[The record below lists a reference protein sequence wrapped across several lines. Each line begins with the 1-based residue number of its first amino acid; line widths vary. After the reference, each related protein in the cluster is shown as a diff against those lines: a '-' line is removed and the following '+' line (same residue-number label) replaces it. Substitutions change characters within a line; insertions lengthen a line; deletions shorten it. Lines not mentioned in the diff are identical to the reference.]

1 MYTVQNTMAAE
12 MNMDVFDLDHQV
24 KTNNNIERPPS
35 IYITSHDTN
44 MTNNQFY
51 TMQNRDT
58 ATAAAVAAAVAA
70 ASRIP
75 PTLTVQTQ
83 NLQQQ
88 QQQLSLSPQNP
99 EQYSPALSAYH
110 TALNTP
116 ISPMSPNPFVS
127 DEDIPSIAFNQQ
139 QQQMYNNQYQQ
150 AIMDQQ
156 QSMMTN
162 PSNNAFLL

>member
-1 MYTVQNTMAAE
+1 MATE
-12 MNMDVFDLDHQV
+12 INMDDFDLDHNNQHQV
-24 KTNNNIERPPS
+24 KSDNSIERPPS

-44 MTNNQFY
+44 ISNNDPFY
-51 TMQNRDT
+51 TMQNRNT
-58 ATAAAVAAAVAA
+58 AAA

-88 QQQLSLSPQNP
+88 QLQLSLSPQNT

-127 DEDIPSIAFNQQ
+127 DEDIPSIAFSQHQQ
-139 QQQMYNNQYQQ
+139 IYNNQYQQ
-150 AIMDQQ
+150 AIIDQQ
-156 QSMMTN
+156 QSMMPT
-162 PSNNAFLL
+162 PSINSFSL

>member
-1 MYTVQNTMAAE
+1 MYIVQSTMANE
-12 MNMDVFDLDHQV
+12 INMDAFELDHHHQV
-24 KTNNNIERPPS
+24 KSNNTIERPPS

-44 MTNNQFY
+44 TNNNQFY
-51 TMQNRDT
+51 NMQTRNT
-58 ATAAAVAAAVAA
+58 

-75 PTLTVQTQ
+75 PALTVQTQ
-83 NLQQQ
+83 NLQQQQQ

-116 ISPMSPNPFVS
+116 ISPMSPNPFVP
-127 DEDIPSIAFNQQ
+127 DEDIPNITFNQH
-139 QQQMYNNQYQQ
+139 QQMYSNQQYQQ

-156 QSMMTN
+156 QSMMAT
-162 PSNNAFLL
+162 PSSNAF